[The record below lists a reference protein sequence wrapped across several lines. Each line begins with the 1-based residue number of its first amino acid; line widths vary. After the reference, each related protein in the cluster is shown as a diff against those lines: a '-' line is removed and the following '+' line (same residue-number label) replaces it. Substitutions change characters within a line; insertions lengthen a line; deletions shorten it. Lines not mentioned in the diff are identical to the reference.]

1 VNFPAAK
8 PRHRLGHGEEN
19 QHSLNSPS
27 VSKETLH
34 TFGLTMERVLWSKD
48 KIQALGCWC
57 QVVINPKMK
66 SVQAHYIPKKQA
78 KEYIGIS
85 ALAQRLDRLHHET
98 HLRSVR
104 MRYRAVQYP

>member
-1 VNFPAAK
+1 
-8 PRHRLGHGEEN
+8 
-19 QHSLNSPS
+19 
-27 VSKETLH
+27 
-34 TFGLTMERVLWSKD
+34 MERVLRSKD

-57 QVVINPKMK
+57 QVVINPKIRNHVLFKAMK